1 MTTLLLTHPAC
12 LKHDMGPGHPERP
25 DRLRAVAAALAAP
38 EFAGLVRE
46 EAPLGADDVIR
57 LAHPEAYIQAIRE
70 AAPAKEGEI
79 VGLDADTAM
88 SAGSL
93 EAALRAVGAA
103 TRAVD
108 QVMTGAVNN
117 AFLAVRPPGH
127 HAEPLRPMGFCLF
140 STAAIAALYARKQHG
155 AKRVALVDFDVHH
168 GNGSQAVLWNERDI
182 FFASSHQMPLYPGT
196 GAVTESGAHGT
207 IVNAPLWAGDGGAA
221 FRAAWETRILPALD
235 AFGFDLLLI
244 SAGFDAHED
253 DPLANLRLHENDFA
267 WITRELVE
275 RADRHCGGRVVSFL
289 EGGYD
294 LGALARSVAAHVGV
308 LREAQA

>member
-12 LKHDMGPGHPERP
+12 LRHDMGPGHPERP
-25 DRLRAVAAALAAP
+25 DRLRAVATALAAP
-38 EFAGLVRE
+38 QFASLLRE
-46 EAPLGADDVIR
+46 EAPLGTDDVIR
-57 LAHPEAYIQAIRE
+57 LAHPQAYIQAIRE
-70 AAPAKEGEI
+70 AAPKREGEI

-108 QVMTGAVNN
+108 QVMTGAVDN

-140 STAAIAALYARKQHG
+140 STAAIAALYARKHHG
-155 AKRVALVDFDVHH
+155 ANRVALVDFDVHH
-168 GNGSQAVLWNERDI
+168 GNGSQAVLWNEPDV

-196 GAVTESGAHGT
+196 GAVTETGAGN
-207 IVNAPLWAGDGGAA
+207 IVNAPLRAGDGGEA
-221 FRAAWETRILPALD
+221 FRAAWESRILPALD

-253 DPLANLRLHENDFA
+253 DPLANLRLREKDFA

-275 RADRHCGGRVVSFL
+275 RAGRHCQGRIVSFL

-294 LGALARSVAAHVGV
+294 LDALARSVAAHVEV
-308 LREAQA
+308 LKEARA